1 MSYSEGTVTANRG
14 LGQCSSLSFR
24 PDYLELTIWVSDWF
38 GLGGLWDQETI
49 PRSKDPYY
57 GKLIRGLMGFSKP
70 HKVGNP
76 TKAKLCWVLVLSL
89 HNKEPYYLLQ
99 IPITAT

>member
-1 MSYSEGTVTANRG
+1 MRLGSSYGKTFSGARFASQLHAPG
-14 LGQCSSLSFR
+14 GR
-24 PDYLELTIWVSDWF
+24 

-89 HNKEPYYLLQ
+89 HNKEPYYLL
-99 IPITAT
+99 